1 MHSDP
6 RKAKKKFANKIAITD
21 RIETVLTHARKPE
34 LARNQLA
41 VEDDCRSSQ
50 CAGTERQN
58 IGSRSAITEAF
69 RVALKCFDLRQ
80 QIMREKDRLCAFQ
93 ICVTRHDN
101 IDMFPGG
108 IVRRGLD
115 CPTPDHPLPLSP

>member
-1 MHSDP
+1 MHSNH
-6 RKAKKKFANKIAITD
+6 RKAKKKFANEIAIAD

-58 IGSRSAITEAF
+58 IGSRLAITKTF
-69 RVALKCFDLRQ
+69 RVALECFDLRQ
-80 QIMREKDRLCAFQ
+80 QIMCEKDRLCALQ
-93 ICVTRHDN
+93 MCVAGHDH
-101 IDMFPGG
+101 IDMLLGE
-108 IVRRGLD
+108 IEQRGLQ
-115 CPTPDHPLPLSP
+115 